1 MSNAV
6 HVESALLF
14 ETPEE
19 IFARVFRTVH
29 PRAAMPGISV
39 EFCEFANANS
49 FIRLE
54 AGKIS
59 VRLSDVLH
67 SAPAPILEAL
77 AYILICKLY
86 RRQVPRAFS
95 HRYRLYMNRRDIRQS
110 LQVLRKERGRK
121 QVTGP
126 GGDVYDLVEL
136 FEQIN
141 LRYFNGL
148 MARPDLG
155 WSVRPSRT
163 TLGHYDPS
171 HHMIVLSKA
180 LDQRHVPRIAVEY
193 VMFHEML
200 HLRYPVEHRGARRC
214 VHTPEFKQAE
224 KQFIGLKEA
233 KEQLKRI

>member
-1 MSNAV
+1 MSEAV

-19 IFARVFRTVH
+19 IFARVFRAVQ
-29 PRAAMPGISV
+29 PRAAEPGISV

-59 VRLSDVLH
+59 VRVSDVLH
-67 SAPAPILEAL
+67 GAPAPILEAL

-86 RRQVPRAFS
+86 RRQIPRAFS
-95 HRYRLYMNRRDIRQS
+95 HRYRLYLNRRDIRQS
-110 LQVLRKERGRK
+110 LLILRKERGRK
-121 QVTGP
+121 RVTGP
-126 GGDVYDLVEL
+126 AGDFYNLVDL
-136 FEQIN
+136 FEQVN
-141 LRYFNGL
+141 LRYFNGS

-155 WSVRPSRT
+155 WSARPSRT

-180 LDQRHVPRIAVEY
+180 LDQPHVARIAVEY

-200 HLRYPVEHRGARRC
+200 HLRHPVEHKGSRRC

-224 KQFIGLKEA
+224 KQFVGLKEA
-233 KEQLKRI
+233 KEHLKRI